1 MLWSFVYLAVRNLF
15 ALVWL
20 LGRPR
25 RSKELEILV
34 LRHELAI
41 LRRQTARSKLT
52 RADRA
57 LLASLS
63 RSLARPDW
71 AAFSI
76 KPETLLRWHRQLIA
90 HRWTYVHRRPGRP
103 PLERSLR
110 ELILRLAR
118 ENPHWGYKRIVG
130 ELKGL
135 GIAVS
140 ATSVR
145 KVLLEAGL
153 QPAPQRTRSSWRAFL
168 RAQAG
173 SMLACDFLTVETIFL
188 QRIYVLFF
196 ISLATRRIEYVAC
209 TSNPDGGW
217 VAQQARNLIIQ
228 LGDEQPFRFLVH
240 DRDTKFSH
248 ALSALIASTG
258 SSSSAAA
265 ISSTC
270 SASTAVTITSTG
282 HIARSTS
289 YHRTAATQRR
299 RTRSLNYVV
308 ATSSADSSTNTT
320 PPEFANPTGLWELR
334 WMLLSFAYLAFSA
347 LLRLLVRDRRS
358 EVAKDLEL
366 LVLRHQLVGRSCL
379 PRRAC
384 FRSGADTG

>member
-1 MLWSFVYLAVRNLF
+1 LLWSFVYLAVRNLF

-41 LRRQTARSKLT
+41 LRRQTSRPKLT

-71 AAFSI
+71 VAFSI

-217 VAQQARNLIIQ
+217 IAQQARNLIIQ

-248 ALSALIASTG
+248 AFAEVFRSESFKVIRTPVQAPNANAYAERWVRTLGADCLDRILIL
-258 SSSSAAA
+258 AAA

-270 SASTAVTITSTG
+270 SASTAVTTTSTG

-289 YHRTAATQRR
+289 FHRTAATQRR
-299 RTRSLNYVV
+299 RTRSPSYVV

-320 PPEFANPTGLWELR
+320 PPEFANPSGFLSRPPGLPARGE
-334 WMLLSFAYLAFSA
+334 AYAPRGRGA
-347 LLRLLVRDRRS
+347 LG
-358 EVAKDLEL
+358 
-366 LVLRHQLVGRSCL
+366 GRIGST
-379 PRRAC
+379 R
-384 FRSGADTG
+384 

>member
-1 MLWSFVYLAVRNLF
+1 LLWSFVYLAVRMF

-41 LRRQTARSKLT
+41 LRRQTARPKLT

-71 AAFSI
+71 VAFSI

-90 HRWTYVHRRPGRP
+90 RRWTYTHRRPGRP

-110 ELILRLAR
+110 ERILRLAR

-248 ALSALIASTG
+248 A
-258 SSSSAAA
+258 
-265 ISSTC
+265 
-270 SASTAVTITSTG
+270 
-282 HIARSTS
+282 
-289 YHRTAATQRR
+289 
-299 RTRSLNYVV
+299 
-308 ATSSADSSTNTT
+308 
-320 PPEFANPTGLWELR
+320 FAEV
-334 WMLLSFAYLAFSA
+334 F
-347 LLRLLVRDRRS
+347 RS
-358 EVAKDLEL
+358 EGFKGDSHAGPGAERERL
-366 LVLRHQLVGRSCL
+366 
-379 PRRAC
+379 RRALGPH
-384 FRSGADTG
+384 SPH